1 MREIIATEAPIKES
15 LLFQRMRKYWGY
27 ARAGS
32 QITATLR
39 DATPRDIL
47 STLDSDDE
55 RVFWNAD
62 QDPRT
67 YRYYRVPTADSNS
80 REFGDVPEV
89 ELTNALKVA
98 LEESNGRFDEDR
110 VFRNALKNLGF
121 LRLTQPIKARLRAA
135 LRQAATDR

>member
-1 MREIIATEAPIKES
+1 LREIIAAEAPIKER
-15 LLFQRMRKYWGY
+15 LLFQRMREYWGFS
-27 ARAGS
+27 RAGS

-47 STLDSDDE
+47 STLDSDGE

-67 YRYYRVPTADSNS
+67 YRYYRVSTSES

-89 ELTNALKVA
+89 ELTNALKAA
-98 LEESNGRFDEDR
+98 LDESNGSFEEES
-110 VFRNALKNLGF
+110 VLRNALNKLGF
-121 LRLTQPIKARLRAA
+121 QRLTHQIKARLCAA
-135 LRQAATDR
+135 LRQAATGR